1 MGEKNCEKK
10 CWLMFL
16 ILFIFLC
23 FYGLIFMDW
32 YMSADKRLVEL
43 ESKIIGE

>member
-1 MGEKNCEKK
+1 MRESDCYKR

-16 ILFIFLC
+16 ALFTFLC